1 MLWYK
6 TWLETRSRFLI
17 GLVLLTLTAAGAVF
31 GYPKVMQLLPLVP
44 TTDMG
49 GELGRR
55 IKEAADL
62 MRDYRGYVW
71 SQWIRQ
77 SLSNLATLFAVVL
90 GTGGLLPHTSRG
102 AALFTLSMPVSRARL
117 VGVRAATGLTELLVL
132 VLIPVLLVP
141 PLSPAVGQHYAIGDA
156 VVHGLCLFVAGAA
169 FFSLALL
176 FSTMFGDPWRP
187 LLFACAVAVVL
198 GLCEVALRDLSPYG
212 IFAVMDGEVYFRT
225 GQLPWLGLLASAA
238 LSGALLYGA
247 SVNLARQDF

>member
-6 TWLETRSRFLI
+6 TWLETRSRFLL

-31 GYPKVMQLLPLVP
+31 GYPKVVQLLPLVP
-44 TTDMG
+44 TTDVG

-55 IKEAADL
+55 IKEAAEL

-77 SLSNLATLFAVVL
+77 SLSNLATLFAVLL

-102 AALFTLSMPVSRARL
+102 AAQFTLSMPVSRARL
-117 VGVRAATGLTELLVL
+117 LGVRAGTGLAELLGL

-141 PLSPAVGQHYAIGDA
+141 PLSPAVGQHYAVADA
-156 VVHGLCLFVAGAA
+156 VLHGLCLFVAGAA

-187 LLFACAVAVVL
+187 LLFACVVAVVL
-198 GLCEVALRDLSPYG
+198 GLCEAAFRDLSPYG

-225 GQLPWLGLLASAA
+225 GQLPWLGLLTSAA
-238 LSGALLYGA
+238 LSAALLYGA
-247 SVNLARQDF
+247 SVNFAHQDF